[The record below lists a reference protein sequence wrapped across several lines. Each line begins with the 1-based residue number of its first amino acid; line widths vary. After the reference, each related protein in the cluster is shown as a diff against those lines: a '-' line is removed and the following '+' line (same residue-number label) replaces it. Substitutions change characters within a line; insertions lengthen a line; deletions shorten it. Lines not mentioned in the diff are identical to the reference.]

1 LSAFLGI
8 SVASYPCAE
17 VVGHS
22 LTHSAVSIRA
32 AAGRSIVNEGA
43 VAVSPVRV
51 WRYAV
56 KRLSQLF
63 TVIGLVIGALLAT
76 ACDENITAPAAEL
89 TQVKTGVNLIPLSF
103 TRCTPQPADSSSARI
118 GPSGGTLRAG
128 RHMLR
133 IPAGALRRSVL
144 ISMTVPSDT
153 LNFVVF
159 GPEGL
164 TFDPDNQP
172 TLTMSYRNCSVNKP
186 GQAGLEIVYTN
197 DALTAVLDSTET
209 IAADTLNNT
218 VGGRLKHFSKYVLT
232 SRYAV
237 AY

>member
-1 LSAFLGI
+1 
-8 SVASYPCAE
+8 
-17 VVGHS
+17 
-22 LTHSAVSIRA
+22 
-32 AAGRSIVNEGA
+32 
-43 VAVSPVRV
+43 
-51 WRYAV
+51 V
-56 KRLSQLF
+56 KRLSRMF
-63 TVIGLVIGALLAT
+63 AVIGLVIGALLAT

-89 TQVKTGVNLIPLSF
+89 AQVKVGVNLAPMNF

-118 GPSGGTLRAG
+118 GPNGGTLRAG

-133 IPAGALRRSVL
+133 IPAGALQRSVL
-144 ISMTVPSDT
+144 ISMSAPSDT
-153 LNFVVF
+153 INYVVF

-164 TFDPDNQP
+164 TFDPANQP
-172 TLTMSYRNCSVNKP
+172 ILTMSYRNCSVNKP
-186 GQAGLEIVYTN
+186 GQAKLEIVYAN

-218 VGGRLKHFSKYVLT
+218 VGGQLKHFSKYVLK

>member
-1 LSAFLGI
+1 
-8 SVASYPCAE
+8 
-17 VVGHS
+17 
-22 LTHSAVSIRA
+22 
-32 AAGRSIVNEGA
+32 
-43 VAVSPVRV
+43 
-51 WRYAV
+51 V

-76 ACDENITAPAAEL
+76 ACDGNITAPEAEL
-89 TQVKTGVNLIPLSF
+89 AQVTTGVNLARMNF

-118 GPSGGTLRAG
+118 GPNGGTLRAG

-133 IPAGALRRSVL
+133 IPAGALKRSVE
-144 ISMTVPSDT
+144 ISMNAPSDT
-153 LNFVVF
+153 VNSVVF

-164 TFDPDNQP
+164 TFDPANLP

-197 DALTAVLDSTET
+197 DALTTVLDSTET
-209 IAADTLNNT
+209 IPADTLNT
-218 VGGRLKHFSKYVLT
+218 TIGGRLKHFSKYVLK